1 MNEQVIQP
9 QIIVMEDETVIRELI
24 CKSLRKKGHDV
35 LEAPDGQV
43 AIDLFQSLD
52 VDTRVRTVLI
62 LDLIV
67 PGGLGGRETLREIR
81 QLAPAVKAIIASGL
95 ADDGEL
101 SDLEEPGK
109 TSILTKPYNMQ
120 DLDAALRSVW

>member
-1 MNEQVIQP
+1 MNEQVTQP
-9 QIIVMEDETVIRELI
+9 HIIVMEDEPVIRELI
-24 CKSLRKKGHDV
+24 SKSLRRKGYEV
-35 LEAPDGQV
+35 QEAPDGKV

-67 PGGLGGRETLREIR
+67 PGGLGGMETLREIR

-95 ADDGEL
+95 ADDDEL
-101 SDLEEPGK
+101 TGLEEFGK
-109 TSILTKPYNMQ
+109 TGILTKPYNMK
-120 DLDAALRSVW
+120 DLEKALRSVW